1 MPESAPTVR
10 ITLPLPLWIALG
22 LFALVLVGGLTTQ
35 ILLLEDQRTTVDRQ
49 LAVAAKQLD
58 QVEPLLRDVQPL
70 VRDVQPLVEDTRKGL
85 PRSQQLTREA
95 LPLVQAATPLV
106 TELDRARVGEQLQ
119 AAGALARSLLDAGAG
134 RNLQRL
140 PRLADDVAR
149 LPGLADDA
157 AALTRDVSRI
167 SDTLLE
173 QDRLQRVL
181 VRSAATFGEL
191 RALHTVPKITR
202 AAEIAPR
209 QLTILEES
217 LAVQREILT
226 LTREGVAGVNELR
239 GIGRDLQ
246 QIGRQTLTEAGR
258 AARSA
263 ESLDRKLGGQLPTA
277 LGG

>member
-1 MPESAPTVR
+1 MPRVPPPDAPPAVE

-22 LFALVLVGGLTTQ
+22 VFAVVLLGGLTTQ

-70 VRDVQPLVEDTRKGL
+70 VEDTRVGL
-85 PRSQQLTREA
+85 PRAQRLTHEA
-95 LPLVQAATPLV
+95 LPLVEAATPVV

-119 AAGALARSLLDAGAG
+119 AAGALARSLLDARAG

-140 PRLADDVAR
+140 P
-149 LPGLADDA
+149 GLADDA
-157 AALTRDVSRI
+157 QRLTREVGRI
-167 SDTLLE
+167 SDALLE
-173 QDRLQRVL
+173 QDRLPRVL

-217 LAVQREILT
+217 LAVQRQILT
-226 LTREGVAGVNELR
+226 LTREGVTGVNELR
-239 GIGRDLQ
+239 GIGRE
-246 QIGRQTLTEAGR
+246 TLVEARR
-258 AARSA
+258 AAKNA
-263 ESLDRKLGGQLPTA
+263 EDLNRKLGGQLPTA
-277 LGG
+277 VGG